1 MAYENTFAS
10 LNGLFKEV
18 WSEELVDAVPDHVKF
33 LKMVHF
39 LKKDGGSVGRKYHQ
53 GISLGLE
60 HGCTLAPSGDDLFD
74 LEQPINSTVKDAE
87 ILGSQIVLRAA
98 IGVATASRAVESKAA
113 YKSAT
118 KFIVGNMLRS
128 ITKKLEIEMFYGQ
141 MGYAIVDSVSGAGP
155 YVLTIEQQEW
165 APAIWAGAE
174 KMNLEIVRAG
184 SIVATAT
191 VTKVSFENKTVTVTA
206 TAAPL
211 AADVLFM
218 KSANAGAS
226 EFMGIHKIIT
236 TAGSLFGINNN
247 DFSLWKGNEYDASN
261 TELSLFK
268 IEQAI
273 ARAVEKGLD
282 EDVVCFVN
290 PKIWA
295 GLLSDQA
302 ALRKYDQSYKSEKLE
317 NGSRSIMFYGQNGG
331 IEIVPSTYIKE
342 GYAYVLCVDEMI
354 RVGSTD
360 VTFKRP
366 GMGGEQFF
374 RELESKNGYEMR
386 AYADFALFV
395 NAPGKQTLIKNIA
408 APTE

>member
-1 MAYENTFAS
+1 MENTFTQ

-18 WSEELVDAVPDHVKF
+18 WSEELVEAVPDHVKF
-33 LKMVHF
+33 LQMVQF
-39 LKKDGGSVGRKYHQ
+39 SKKDGGSVGRKYHQ
-53 GISLGLE
+53 GVILGLE
-60 HGCTLAPSGDDLFD
+60 HGCTLAASGDDVFA
-74 LEQPINSTVKDAE
+74 LEAPISGVVKDAE
-87 ILGSQIVLRAA
+87 VLGSQIVLRAA
-98 IGVATASRAVESKAA
+98 IGLATASRAVESKAA

-141 MGYAIVDSVSGAGP
+141 MGYGVVASVTGAGP
-155 YVLTIEQQEW
+155 YVMVIEQKEW

-184 SIVATAT
+184 VIVGTAT
-191 VTKVSFENKTVTVTA
+191 VTKVSFENKSVTA
-206 TAAPL
+206 TATVAPL
-211 AADVLFM
+211 AADVLFL
-218 KSANAGAS
+218 KSAAAGDS
-226 EFMGIHKIIT
+226 EFAGIHKIIT
-236 TAGSLFGINNN
+236 TAGSLFGINTN
-247 DFSLWKGNEYDASN
+247 DYSLWKGNEYDASN

-282 EDVVCFVN
+282 SDVVCFVN

-302 ALRKYDQSYKSEKLE
+302 ALRRYDQSYKSEKIE
-317 NGSRSIMFYGQNGG
+317 SGAKSIEFFGQNGS
-331 IEIVPSTYIKE
+331 IEIIPSTYVKE
-342 GYAYVLCVDEMI
+342 GYAYILCMDELVRI
-354 RVGSTD
+354 GSSD

-374 RELESKNGYEMR
+374 RELENNAGYELR
-386 AYADFALFV
+386 SYADFCLFC